1 MFKINEDNTVT
12 RNYCWNI
19 DTIIALK
26 ASGDVDEFIYT
37 CSLEDGDTYEMLKED
52 LVELI
57 NNIN

>member
-1 MFKINEDNTVT
+1 VT

-26 ASGDVDEFIYT
+26 ASGGVDEFIYT